1 MKFNVRAFTSGA
13 QNKTNIEWNISSY
26 ERINTNL
33 MRSCFER
40 SFFFFPFFEHGI
52 LVVNKQTTETDLYHS
67 DEDLSCSATLCLRT
81 SNKGRQYELITFTSL
96 KIYYLTEV
104 TVLIAVISK

>member
-40 SFFFFPFFEHGI
+40 SFFFFPFYEHGI
-52 LVVNKQTTETDLYHS
+52 LVVDKQTTETDLYHS

-81 SNKGRQYELITFTSL
+81 SNKGRQIRVDHVYELKNIL
-96 KIYYLTEV
+96 LN
-104 TVLIAVISK
+104 